1 MNDNDVIVNP
11 IYYENTIHVT
21 DAIFTN
27 EPETFVIAIPDEDII
42 IDDTIDDTIVNT
54 RFIFFKDCM
63 NCIYVICYM
72 LYVICCMLF
81 CCFLFF
87 ILLGGIGVFFMN

>member
-11 IYYENTIHVT
+11 IYHENTIHVT

-27 EPETFVIAIPDEDII
+27 EPETFVIAIEADEMREP
-42 IDDTIDDTIVNT
+42 NT
-54 RFIFFKDCM
+54 DARVISFKECRE
-63 NCIYVICYM
+63 CFY
-72 LYVICCMLF
+72 LICCMLL
-81 CCFLFF
+81 CCFSFF

>member
-1 MNDNDVIVNP
+1 MNDNDVIINP
-11 IYYENTIHVT
+11 IYHENTIHVT

-27 EPETFVIAIPDEDII
+27 EPETFVIAIQVEDII
-42 IDDTIDDTIVNT
+42 ESDDIIEPPIDP

-63 NCIYVICYM
+63 NCFYLICYM
-72 LYVICCMLF
+72 LYLICCMIF

>member
-1 MNDNDVIVNP
+1 MNDIDVIVNP

-27 EPETFVIAIPDEDII
+27 EPETFVIAIEADETSEPP
-42 IDDTIDDTIVNT
+42 IDP

-63 NCIYVICYM
+63 NYFYVICYM
-72 LYVICCMLF
+72 LYIISFMSV

>member
-11 IYYENTIHVT
+11 IYYENTIHVI

-27 EPETFVIAIPDEDII
+27 EPETFVIAIEAEETSELP
-42 IDDTIDDTIVNT
+42 IDPRI
-54 RFIFFKDCM
+54 IFFKDCM
-63 NCIYVICYM
+63 NYFYVICYI

-87 ILLGGIGVFFMN
+87 ILLGGIGVFL